1 MLFKRIP
8 KIETVT
14 FSIVQSYKI
23 QSKSIRANLQIG
35 SKENMFVN
43 VLEIF
48 KCFRANQFIS
58 NCKIDYFNIKINGMT
73 KSAKNK
79 VDSVFLTDSYN
90 HMMIIVKLSKYNYR
104 WCSST
109 YSYIYIEFDGSVQ
122 NNSIKRWHYAQ
133 SLKLYF
139 SR

>member
-48 KCFRANQFIS
+48 NNFS
-58 NCKIDYFNIKINGMT
+58 LIDN
-73 KSAKNK
+73 
-79 VDSVFLTDSYN
+79 
-90 HMMIIVKLSKYNYR
+90 
-104 WCSST
+104 
-109 YSYIYIEFDGSVQ
+109 
-122 NNSIKRWHYAQ
+122 
-133 SLKLYF
+133 
-139 SR
+139 